1 MLLSG
6 DTCKS
11 LLILNC
17 TVNSPVFF
25 ISSKMATV
33 HCFSCLIELSKYDI
47 SLKGI
52 LIKWLII
59 FTRNNIINSI
69 FNDSIIYS
77 RIFGTSNRN
86 KFENK

>member
-1 MLLSG
+1 VLLSG
-6 DTCKS
+6 DTCNS
-11 LLILNC
+11 RVILNC

-33 HCFSCLIELSKYDI
+33 PCFSCLIELSKYEV

-52 LIKWLII
+52 LTKWLII

-69 FNDSIIYS
+69 FNDSILYS
-77 RIFGTSNRN
+77 RIFGASDRN